1 MDKSTLPAYAP
12 LQEARRLS
20 ELGRYSET
28 VDLLSQLP
36 EVPHENAYVNAALAL
51 ELQRS
56 LFAIA
61 QMTPSLTQRL
71 LLLAQEKSAFY
82 RAVFIQ
88 PHFHEAYLVHARF
101 WRLVGRDDMAK
112 RLLQTLQTFYS
123 EEDCSSLFK
132 EVAAAQ
138 APTPFSSPLPQ
149 FRPPKGRLPRI
160 LILVSP
166 SMTPGMDA
174 LYDGFCR
181 ELGVENVVEYPYKP
195 CYHDEKNDATQ
206 YLCTYTYP
214 GRRQNIEELRTALLE
229 GAFDLIL
236 YADMRKR
243 IPRDVVRTLLQAGK
257 DIPVAIVDDVD
268 NGADHQRDICE
279 HLGREQI
286 VAYFKREMFA
296 GVEYGPNTIPLPLSY
311 PDSYIP
317 PEMPLHRRRALF
329 WAGKRMHGL
338 RRLYIEHLESVLGI
352 DFTETYPQSE
362 YVRQLINSHIGFS
375 FFGFGYDTLHYYEIP
390 AHGALLLAER
400 SPVII
405 PQDFEDGVS
414 ALFFENLHELLEKV
428 AHFMHHPTDIPVIA
442 ANGHAH
448 LRRYHTASARA
459 RQLLA
464 HVYERL

>member
-51 ELQRS
+51 ELQRG

-71 LLLAQEKSAFY
+71 VLFAQEKSAFY

-138 APTPFSSPLPQ
+138 APPPLLEPPPQ
-149 FRPPKGRLPRI
+149 FRPPKGRLPRV

-166 SMTPGMDA
+166 TMTPGMDA

-181 ELGVENVVEYPYKP
+181 ELGVDNVVEYPYKP

-214 GRRQNIEELRTALLE
+214 GCRQNIEELRSALSE

-243 IPRDVVRTLLQAGK
+243 IPRDAVRTLLQAGK

-279 HLGREQI
+279 HLGRERI

-296 GVEYGPNTIPLPLSY
+296 GVEYGPQYDSVAAQLS
-311 PDSYIP
+311 
-317 PEMPLHRRRALF
+317 R
-329 WAGKRMHGL
+329 
-338 RRLYIEHLESVLGI
+338 
-352 DFTETYPQSE
+352 
-362 YVRQLINSHIGFS
+362 
-375 FFGFGYDTLHYYEIP
+375 
-390 AHGALLLAER
+390 
-400 SPVII
+400 
-405 PQDFEDGVS
+405 
-414 ALFFENLHELLEKV
+414 
-428 AHFMHHPTDIPVIA
+428 
-442 ANGHAH
+442 
-448 LRRYHTASARA
+448 
-459 RQLLA
+459 
-464 HVYERL
+464 